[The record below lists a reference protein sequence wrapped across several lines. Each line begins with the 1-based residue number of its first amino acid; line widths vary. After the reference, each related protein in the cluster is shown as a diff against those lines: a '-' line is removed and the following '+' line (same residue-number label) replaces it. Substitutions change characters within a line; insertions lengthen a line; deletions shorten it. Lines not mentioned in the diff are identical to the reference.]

1 MRCIAFC
8 AALTLAA
15 PFPAL
20 AQSQTSIE
28 KVVGARLMVSEFMRI
43 CVRTDADPAAIEDLA
58 LEETWIPD
66 APSSIQQGLTRP
78 TSSDIT
84 VYTFTR
90 SRSTSAGRLRS
101 DFQVVVP
108 AEKAADCTMEFENV
122 SFALARQSLDAS
134 GFPEETDALLI
145 PEGAPTRIKRTR
157 MCQAETS
164 YSHAD
169 CVELAVDPA
178 SYPTTGQ
185 LTLVGREED

>member
-1 MRCIAFC
+1 MRILAFC

-15 PFPAL
+15 PFPAI
-20 AQSQTSIE
+20 AQSQTDIE

-43 CVRTDADPAAIEDLA
+43 CVRTGADPEVIEDLA

-66 APSSIQQGLTRP
+66 APSSIQQGLTLP
-78 TSSDIT
+78 TSSDIK

-90 SRSTSAGRLRS
+90 SRSTSDGRLRS

-122 SFALARQSLDAS
+122 GFALAQRSLEAS
-134 GFPEETDALLI
+134 GFPEETDSEAV

-157 MCQAETS
+157 MCEEEKS
-164 YSHAD
+164 YRASA

-185 LTLVGREED
+185 LMLVGREAR